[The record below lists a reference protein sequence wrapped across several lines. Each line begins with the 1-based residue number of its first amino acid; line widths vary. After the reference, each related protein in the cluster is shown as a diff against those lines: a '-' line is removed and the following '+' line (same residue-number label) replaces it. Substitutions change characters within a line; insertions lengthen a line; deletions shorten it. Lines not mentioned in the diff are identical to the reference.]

1 MVERH
6 KGFRNGVLAPAL
18 RIAFHGL
25 FEETAEGAEKVG
37 EQVGKAQFGGQF
49 GPFGDDQVDPVR
61 KGFSE
66 RGDGLGGRGVPQL
79 VEAFDFGFDLAMR
92 HKSKL
97 AAFSCHLSPAECIQQ
112 KASGGI

>member
-1 MVERH
+1 
-6 KGFRNGVLAPAL
+6 
-18 RIAFHGL
+18 
-25 FEETAEGAEKVG
+25 
-37 EQVGKAQFGGQF
+37 
-49 GPFGDDQVDPVR
+49 
-61 KGFSE
+61 
-66 RGDGLGGRGVPQL
+66 L